1 MRKSLLALLAAL
13 ALASG
18 ARAQDSG
25 LQPLLNGI
33 DARGWEA
40 VGRIDM
46 AEGGFC
52 TGTLIAPELVLT
64 AAHCLFSRRTG
75 QAQALNDLEFRA
87 GLREGRAEASRR
99 VRRAVIHPDY
109 VFSET
114 PDATRVS
121 ADLALLELDHPIRTT
136 RIQPFEISR
145 TVGRGTEVG
154 IVSYAKDRAEHPSL
168 QKVCNVLGTA
178 GPALVM
184 DCDIDFGASG
194 APIFRDE
201 AGVMRL
207 VSVVSSMA
215 DLNGERV
222 ALGMDLARPLTILRQ
237 ELATGR
243 AVFDTIPGEAR
254 VLRPGERSDTGALF
268 VRP

>member
-1 MRKSLLALLAAL
+1 MRFFLLALLL
-13 ALASG
+13 ALVPGGA
-18 ARAQDSG
+18 ARAQDSA

-46 AEGGFC
+46 ADGGFC

-64 AAHCLFSRRTG
+64 AAHCLFNRRTG
-75 QAQALNDLEFRA
+75 QAQALDRLEFRA
-87 GLREGRAEASRR
+87 GLREGRAEANRSI
-99 VRRAVIHPDY
+99 RRAVIHPAY
-109 VFSET
+109 VFSQS
-114 PDATRVS
+114 PDSTRVS
-121 ADLALLELDHPIRTT
+121 NDLALLELDRPIRTT
-136 RIQPFEISR
+136 RVQPFEISR
-145 TVGRGTEVG
+145 RVGRGTEVG

-168 QKVCNVLGTA
+168 QQVCNVLGTA
-178 GPALVM
+178 ETALVM

-215 DLNGERV
+215 ELNGERV
-222 ALGMDLARPLTILRQ
+222 ALGMDLARPLAELRQ
-237 ELATGR
+237 ELATDTE
-243 AVFDTIPGEAR
+243 VFDTIPGQAR

>member
-1 MRKSLLALLAAL
+1 
-13 ALASG
+13 
-18 ARAQDSG
+18 
-25 LQPLLNGI
+25 
-33 DARGWEA
+33 
-40 VGRIDM
+40 
-46 AEGGFC
+46 
-52 TGTLIAPELVLT
+52 
-64 AAHCLFSRRTG
+64 
-75 QAQALNDLEFRA
+75 
-87 GLREGRAEASRR
+87 
-99 VRRAVIHPDY
+99 
-109 VFSET
+109 
-114 PDATRVS
+114 
-121 ADLALLELDHPIRTT
+121 
-136 RIQPFEISR
+136 
-145 TVGRGTEVG
+145 
-154 IVSYAKDRAEHPSL
+154 
-168 QKVCNVLGTA
+168 
-178 GPALVM
+178 M

-201 AGVMRL
+201 ACVMRL